1 MITLRFAQVFVRNA
15 TRDEV
20 QAALIDAM
28 SRDGF
33 APFDDARIPAGYPAG
48 AREIDRFL
56 RAGPDDAG
64 TVTLVASDVR
74 RAFARC
80 NDLAAALPGALLIAL
95 VLPPAAPLR
104 AKLYRDGGLAHKVG
118 EDPDDE
124 LFYTPLPAE
133 APAVSAFLQA
143 WGASPV
149 AEASPEAVARA
160 LGVARA
166 DLPFDAA
173 AAGGWPVPVT
183 PLTFLSRRS
192 RLFLES

>member
-15 TRDEV
+15 APEEV
-20 QAALIDAM
+20 RAALLDVLA
-28 SRDGF
+28 RDGY
-33 APFDDARIPAGYPAG
+33 ALFDAARIPAGYPAG

-56 RAGPDDAG
+56 LAGPDDAG
-64 TVTLVASDVR
+64 IVTLVASDVR
-74 RAFARC
+74 RAFDRC
-80 NDLAAALPGALLIAL
+80 NGLAAALPRALLAAL
-95 VLPPAAPLR
+95 VLPPAGPLR
-104 AKLYRDGGLAHKVG
+104 AKLYRDGALALKVG
-118 EDPDDE
+118 DDPDEE

-133 APAVSAFLQA
+133 APSVSAFLLA

-149 AEASPEAVARA
+149 SEASPDAVARM

-166 DLPFDAA
+166 DLPFDEAA
-173 AAGGWPVPVT
+173 GGGWPVPVV